1 MSDKKHKHK
10 SKEKQMKTD
19 FDRYRKKKETEVKSS
34 NGRGDG
40 SRNHNSYQQDGDTN
54 QDKHQ
59 SLSGKKTQ
67 VNRTEANDGD
77 RDRDRG
83 GHIKRT
89 KSRSRSKTNYRSRDY
104 GHSSSSRYETPHLS
118 RHEKDRSSSTKCE
131 YRSTSSSSPP
141 PSSEQQK
148 DVEDVTNLV
157 YFSFLNFKN
166 ELTKILIGHTIRDKL
181 VNDVEDFWMFLNKY
195 ETTLRNAGKTILP
208 EPPIDNAPN
217 EDSKNDDTASDTKP
231 TNLVNIERLKFSIP
245 FDNLYARLSSYDR
258 IHKISEKKV
267 KQFLQIVLRY
277 LDFLQHDKF
286 MKIKKL
292 EKMQAELPI
301 AMYREEIIAAVTRE
315 QVVLV
320 AGDTGCG
327 KSTQVPQVR

>member
-1 MSDKKHKHK
+1 MSDRKHKQK
-10 SKEKQMKTD
+10 SKEKQMETD
-19 FDRYRKKKETEVKSS
+19 YDRYRKKKRNRDCRNTSS
-34 NGRGDG
+34 IDG
-40 SRNHNSYQQDGDTN
+40 SRNHNSYQQDVDRN
-54 QDKHQ
+54 QDEHQ
-59 SLSGKKTQ
+59 SLSGKRTQ
-67 VNRTEANDGD
+67 VDRAEAKDGD
-77 RDRDRG
+77 RDRG
-83 GHIKRT
+83 GYIERT
-89 KSRSRSKTNYRSRDY
+89 KSRSRSKTNYRSKDY
-104 GHSSSSRYETPHLS
+104 GHSSSSYQSPHLS
-118 RHEKDRSSSTKCE
+118 RHEKDRFISTKRE
-131 YRSTSSSSPP
+131 YRATSSSSPP
-141 PSSEQQK
+141 PSTEQQK

-157 YFSFLNFKN
+157 YFSFLDFKN
-166 ELTKILIGHTIRDKL
+166 ELTKVLIGHTIRDKL

-217 EDSKNDDTASDTKP
+217 EDNKNDDTKSDHKP
-231 TNLVNIERLKFSIP
+231 TNLANIGRLKFSIP

-258 IHKISEKKV
+258 NHKISEKKL

-277 LDFLQHDKF
+277 LDFLQHDKL

-301 AMYREEIIAAVTRE
+301 AMYREEIIAAVARE